1 MNYRSGG
8 PRSFN
13 TIKRSHREERARRRV
28 LCAKTLAAIMV
39 VFLLLTLTALIL
51 LVCNVAVDLQNRRGN
66 AGGNEPEIPTLIYA
80 PITLPT
86 SSCLEGEMVVVN
98 GNYAYAFHQNDA
110 DKLVPLSEYSR
121 LVDGKNAYEIKT
133 DKTQRLQRSAAESLN
148 ALLTAYY
155 RKTGVSLVVYDT
167 YRTTDEQTK
176 ISSSVAA
183 GYSEHHTGLVF
194 SLSLSK
200 NSLNMEMSEYADFLE
215 MCHLYG
221 FIQRYPEGKSKLT
234 GVSNYGECLRY
245 VGVAHATYMAENG
258 LCLEEYV
265 DLLRKNH
272 TSTKGTDGKH
282 LAVDT
287 NGDGTA
293 DYAVYYVPKNGSAD
307 LTTVYIPDGMSYTVS
322 GDNMGGFIVTV
333 TLNS

>member
-1 MNYRSGG
+1 MKILFQGDSITDCGRDKRNYHDLG
-8 PRSFN
+8 PGYPKYAAEL
-13 TIKRSHREERARRRV
+13 IREGYPDIDFEF
-28 LCAKTLAAIMV
+28 IN
-39 VFLLLTLTALIL
+39 FGI
-51 LVCNVAVDLQNRRGN
+51 
-66 AGGNEPEIPTLIYA
+66 GGNR
-80 PITLPT
+80 T
-86 SSCLEGEMVVVN
+86 SQLFDRLYTDGI
-98 GNYAYAFHQNDA
+98 AFQPDVISFFIGINDIWHRHDFEKIA
-110 DKLVPLSEYSR
+110 
-121 LVDGKNAYEIKT
+121 
-133 DKTQRLQRSAAESLN
+133 
-148 ALLTAYY
+148 
-155 RKTGVSLVVYDT
+155 
-167 YRTTDEQTK
+167 TTDEQTK

-221 FIQRYPEGKSKLT
+221 FIQRYPDGKSKLT

-287 NGDGTA
+287 NRDGTA

-307 LTTVYIPDGMSYTVS
+307 LTTVYIPSGMSYTVS